1 MFKKLILVLGI
12 MALTLISFQPAF
24 AEVSRVEMQ
33 VNGMTC
39 PFCVYGIEK
48 KLKSVE
54 GIEDAGANLRTGIVD
69 IRLKKDKPLNVEK
82 LNEAVRESG
91 FTPGRIKIKATGQ
104 LTKYDL
110 EGKEYPAL
118 KVTDSNQVFLLTS
131 TPDHEKEEFLG
142 EKKSK
147 DMEKAT
153 EGGKKEITITGYVHS
168 HPSGIPPALSV
179 ESFEVK

>member
-12 MALTLISFQPAF
+12 LVLTLAFFQPTF
-24 AEVSRVEMQ
+24 AEVNRVEIQ

-54 GIEDAGANLRTGIVD
+54 SIEDAGTNLKTGIVD
-69 IRLKKDKPLNVEK
+69 IKLKKYEPLDIEK

-91 FTPGRIKIKATGQ
+91 FTPARIKIKATGE
-104 LTKYDL
+104 LTKYNL

-118 KVTDSNQVFLLTS
+118 KVTGSNQVFLLTS
-131 TPDHEKEEFLG
+131 TPDHGKEEVLS
-142 EKKSK
+142 EKKSQEI
-147 DMEKAT
+147 EKAT
-153 EGGKKEITITGYVHS
+153 EGGKKEITITGYIHS
-168 HPSGIPPALSV
+168 HPAGIPSALSV